1 MTSKF
6 IQFGREIKT
15 GIILVFSLLIL
26 FPSFALKLQGEERK
40 SVIPKE
46 IASEEAKDTPPEQTE
61 RRNYNI
67 KIGIHYFFPSGQSIK
82 DVYGSGVGF
91 RAEATIFVLRNFA
104 FWVGGSYFHKNG
116 MLTFTE
122 EETKLTIFPIG
133 GGIKYRKLFGDISL
147 YLGIG
152 LNYFQF
158 KESNPIGDVSKGGLG
173 YIGLLGGSVKLTE
186 GLLLDLYSN
195 YSYCKMTPADFEI
208 DVGGL
213 EIGIGLIYEF

>member
-1 MTSKF
+1 MTFKF
-6 IQFGREIKT
+6 SLFGREIKS
-15 GIILVFSLLIL
+15 GFILVFSLLIL
-26 FPSFALKLQGEERK
+26 FPSFTLKLQGEERK

-46 IASEEAKDTPPEQTE
+46 IASEEAKDPLPEQAK
-61 RRNYNI
+61 RRNFNI
-67 KIGIHYFFPSGQSIK
+67 KIGIHYFSPSGQSIK

-91 RAEATIFVLRNFA
+91 RAEATIFAWRNFA

-116 MLTFTE
+116 MLTFTD

-133 GGIKYRKLFGDISL
+133 GGLKYRKLFGNIGL
-147 YLGIG
+147 YFGIG

-158 KESNPIGDVSKGGLG
+158 KESNPIGDVSKNGLG
-173 YIGLLGGSVKLTE
+173 YIGLLGGSVKLTK
-186 GLLLDLYSN
+186 GLLLDVNSN

-213 EIGIGLIYEF
+213 EIGIGLVYEF

>member
-6 IQFGREIKT
+6 SQFGREIKS

-26 FPSFALKLQGEERK
+26 FSSFTLNLQGEEK
-40 SVIPKE
+40 EGVIPKE
-46 IASEEAKDTPPEQTE
+46 IASEETKDPLPEQAK
-61 RRNYNI
+61 RRNFNI
-67 KIGIHYFFPSGQSIK
+67 KIGIHYFSPSGQSLK
-82 DVYGSGVGF
+82 DVYGSGVCF

-122 EETKLTIFPIG
+122 EETKLTIFPLG

-152 LNYFQF
+152 LNYYQF

-195 YSYCKMTPADFEI
+195 YSYCKMTPVDFEI

>member
-6 IQFGREIKT
+6 SQFGREKKS

-26 FPSFALKLQGEERK
+26 FPSFILNQ
-40 SVIPKE
+40 
-46 IASEEAKDTPPEQTE
+46 QTE

-67 KIGIHYFFPSGQSIK
+67 KIGIHYFSPSGQSIK

-91 RAEATIFVLRNFA
+91 RAEATIFVWRNFA

-122 EETKLTIFPIG
+122 EDTELTILPIG

-147 YLGIG
+147 YLGVG

-186 GLLLDLYSN
+186 GLLLDVYSN

-213 EIGIGLIYEF
+213 EIGIGLVYEF